1 MKLVYFI
8 DHLRPDGAQKFLHQ
22 LVEGMASRGHQQI
35 IICLN
40 DSWDTGLVEQIRRA
54 GVRVHMV
61 GKIPLASGI
70 GWLMTLRLLRR
81 DQYDVAITCLFA
93 ADVIGR
99 LLARAANIP
108 RIITAVQ
115 TRNANYP
122 WWKFWLVRL
131 TAPLADLVVSCSATI
146 RTFVAQHE
154 GVPLSRIEVI
164 PNSVSVGESRGSYSS
179 EQVREELGLGP
190 NDVLI
195 GSVGRL
201 TEQKGFD
208 VLLHALPMVHGS
220 RLRVVIAGVGE
231 LDAMLRRLAAELGI
245 ADRVYFAG
253 YRRDVSS
260 LLSALDLYVHPS
272 RFEGMPFAVLEAMA
286 ASCPIVASAVDGTRE
301 LIDDGVHGWLVP
313 PDDPVALA
321 YAIDA
326 ALGDIAEARRRGE
339 LARQRVAAQFNVDAM
354 VDAWEQ
360 ILIDITREAPT
371 GVIRSERT

>member
-54 GVRVHMV
+54 GVRVHIV

-286 ASCPIVASAVDGTRE
+286 AGCPIVASAVDGTRE

>member
-54 GVRVHMV
+54 GVRVHIV

>member
-286 ASCPIVASAVDGTRE
+286 AGCPIVASAVDGTRE